1 MEAEEMRKMVE
12 SQLKST
18 LDLVES
24 MKKAMSLEDAE
35 KLREELKKE
44 NQDFELPNFSFGQAM
59 EFLKT
64 MKK

>member
-1 MEAEEMRKMVE
+1 MEAEEIHKRIKAQVE
-12 SQLKST
+12 DALK
-18 LDLVES
+18 LVEA
-24 MKKAMSLEDAE
+24 MKEAMSPEDAE

-44 NQDFELPNFSFGQAM
+44 HQNFELPNFSFGQAM